1 MANREAIFAKVG
13 RISQAHNF
21 SQAFSVNLQ
30 LPLPQVTMF
39 CLLYPTPC
47 ARGGIGRWVI
57 MPAAVRSTI
66 CATNT
71 TPFGRLR
78 RSAEVQAAEQRK
90 ENERRLEL
98 MAARLKN
105 ESERQMRERGT
116 QLREE
121 NVRQLGEILGPLRN
135 GIQEMRHAVQQ
146 ADSRHLDSMSRL
158 DESIKVTLAQARL
171 VGERA
176 DQTRRSAHRREQ
188 NGKATSEN
196 FGCARSWKIWD
207 SSEVCSLMSSGR

>member
-1 MANREAIFAKVG
+1 
-13 RISQAHNF
+13 
-21 SQAFSVNLQ
+21 
-30 LPLPQVTMF
+30 
-39 CLLYPTPC
+39 
-47 ARGGIGRWVI
+47 
-57 MPAAVRSTI
+57 MPAAVRSTF
-66 CATNT
+66 AQRTR
-71 TPFGRLR
+71 TPFCGPNLR

-158 DESIKVTLAQARL
+158 DEK
-171 VGERA
+171 
-176 DQTRRSAHRREQ
+176 H
-188 NGKATSEN
+188 
-196 FGCARSWKIWD
+196 
-207 SSEVCSLMSSGR
+207 